1 MFHLVGRGVCHSG
14 GAVSR
19 SVLVFSCCVGTLENG
34 RPLPLVSSVS
44 DTGCV
49 SVTLCLVVFAVE
61 FGVGVGWG

>member
-1 MFHLVGRGVCHSG
+1 M
-14 GAVSR
+14 
-19 SVLVFSCCVGTLENG
+19 GTLENG

-49 SVTLCLVVFAVE
+49 SVPLCLVVFAVE